1 MDDANG
7 YANGDL
13 PDDIQFHHHH
23 DNISDPSDPN
33 SSLEDAGDVEVEPV
47 TMNHAPSNQHG
58 NATREYIPIPE
69 DDNVSSFDSDPSYW
83 AGTTPPRNHRE
94 EKRQHLRSRQ
104 APKPPRL
111 VIPRRESRDSVPK
124 TFNTGPRRSL
134 VKMDKVEEREAFVD
148 PVLGSTAMQQ
158 KRKSITIERNQQRE
172 YKHSAITFEGT
183 EVPNVAVPLN
193 TFLDPLPSPVVKVD
207 SNIFFRSLNTQSES
221 KVSQSPPPSPKRSKS
236 KKHSIGKSYCSE
248 DRISFHK
255 IFSEMIRIGSAKKE
269 GSMDGKNFVGWQ
281 ENSHHNDTVPM
292 AWNQLL
298 WLELKASQN
307 GLTMLQEDQRLVEAR
322 EMISSILQA
331 ILIFKFIASPSKSRG
346 PTKCTLKRYPRTRM
360 LSSTTGLENTNQG
373 DTGSDSDRSVQSQD
387 EPLKTCNACSTPFI
401 NRRGSVD
408 SIGMCMPLSA
418 ALTNYIQST
427 RQAWKQVTSIM
438 EQLEEARQLYP
449 TLRALQNDYPLYR
462 MVGFS
467 KRIETLCLWLNITS
481 DLNHKLEQAALMLGV
496 IDIEGVF
503 WPFILEE
510 EPDEEQVTLNEIHT
524 TQKAEAGVIKPH
536 ARRLFDVKEAS
547 SSIDSTDTEDTT
559 IEKEVESP
567 PPLEINDKDVQVPK
581 KRTRS
586 VTFDIQDSDSNDV
599 DDDADDEREASPR
612 IYSEH
617 STPTGKSPVTD
628 ESPRLGRIF
637 SQCHFSFDYNSATSM
652 YRPFVDRSLKH
663 SGLRR
668 MTDMLYILLGKTLQ
682 RTKQVLQKPT
692 FVEGTFTPR
701 RKHRPSSVDFDSVSG
716 HPLPFTSPITEE
728 AAQIGQQQ
736 YDILSTHGAWSEA
749 FIAMGLPSFTP
760 AYLFLLRIPLDVMHE
775 CLRFRLEHKPAVD
788 PSAHSIQQLIYECK
802 EVIRSSVHMKQYYQ
816 SMASAVMPDDT
827 KAQEHA
833 ESDIEEYE
841 NDLQEM
847 LRSYFE
853 YLHSWIQMLQR
864 LPQASISLKNIL
876 DDEWDFTKEICPH
889 VRGGEAQAGKRFCI
903 MAKNV
908 LLSIGDYLDDGVTDV
923 SSSHQDSQSHGD
935 TMKRIIIN
943 SCKRFKLMFHE
954 VRERASKALGFAKML
969 RKDLEI
975 AAEFQRTVPTK
986 DLLRVLKTSDHI
998 KVKMGADIPGHLM
1011 FVPKHLKDDI
1021 LQILQL
1027 LDDLCGREDMPLIPN
1042 DPSSMDSVG
1051 YLLLVR
1057 CSDGGEDG
1065 GLPEWKEPCVHVTP
1079 DVETT
1084 IALSD
1089 IQVKSLLLVV
1099 NHSSQL
1105 HGQRKAFERAVGKAV
1120 TLTSDQTSSHNTIA
1134 EALDELKQD
1143 ALGLCHTIVHNIKQ
1157 VDQNL
1162 DIDSVLDI
1170 EETEKI
1176 NMLSYF
1182 KDTMHQCFSVSFDYH
1197 KEVTRLLSGEARQ
1210 KLAESVQNLAQ
1221 MWMSFVLEKCER
1233 GRGTRPRW
1241 ANHGMDFL
1249 VVASEP
1255 RNVAQL
1261 SNEDFVEMTQMMNKC
1276 ITHIIGTEDKSC
1288 SGSPALT
1295 VTSPTDGSTLKLTR
1309 AWSKSSRSTSDSTPS
1324 PHMPSP
1330 IHFSE
1335 LQRTNSIE
1343 RFQSLMPVDQSSP
1356 TEDMSEPSY
1365 PKRPTTS
1372 PLSPPQSSLTRMFRS
1387 ISKDSAE
1394 SLSKMDRWQRIR
1406 SKLQQL
1412 DEQRNK
1418 KLQDLQ
1424 MIGMVSDRHSH
1435 NEVVNI
1441 NCKKVTFRWQ
1451 RGRKIGEGQCGTTV
1465 YSCINMDS
1473 GETLAMKELRFQR
1486 NDHSVIKDI
1495 ADEIKNFEGIR
1506 HPSLV
1511 RYYGVEIH
1519 REELLIFMEYCDE
1532 GTIAEVSKAGLPEQM
1547 VRRYAQEITVAISFL
1562 HEHGIVHRDIK
1573 GANVFLSSD
1582 GHVKLGDFGCAIKLQ
1597 NAKTILGELT
1607 TFTGTAAYM
1616 APEVITQTG
1625 QGKKGYGR
1633 AADIW
1638 SLGCVVI
1645 EMTTGKRPW
1654 HEFDHEFP
1662 ILFKVGEGAIPTI
1675 ADNLSSECKDFLSK
1689 CLVHSPLERWTAN
1702 QLLDHPFLKVTPGI
1716 DFQSMLQTNSRPS

>member
-1 MDDANG
+1 MEDRNNS
-7 YANGDL
+7 ANGDL
-13 PDDIQFHHHH
+13 PDDILFHHQN
-23 DNISDPSDPN
+23 DNIGDAADQY
-33 SSLEDAGDVEVEPV
+33 SSLEDVEGEPA
-47 TMNHAPSNQHG
+47 TLNHVSSSQH
-58 NATREYIPIPE
+58 AAAMRDHLPIPE
-69 DDNVSSFDSDPSYW
+69 EDNLSSFDNDPGYW

-104 APKPPRL
+104 GPKPPRL
-111 VIPRRESRDSVPK
+111 VIPRRDSIPK
-124 TFNTGPRRSL
+124 TFNSGPRRSL
-134 VKMDKVEEREAFVD
+134 VRMDKVDEGEAFID

-172 YKHSAITFEGT
+172 YKHSAVNYDGT
-183 EVPNVAVPLN
+183 EVPSVIVPLN
-193 TFLDPLPSPVVKVD
+193 TFLDPMPSPVVKVD
-207 SNIFFRSLNTQSES
+207 SNVFFRSLTTQQ
-221 KVSQSPPPSPKRSKS
+221 VSQSPPPSPKSSKS
-236 KKHSIGKSYCSE
+236 KKHSVGKCYCPE

-255 IFSEMIRIGSAKKE
+255 IFSEMIRIGTAKKE
-269 GSMDGKNFVGWQ
+269 GSVEGKNYSGWQ
-281 ENSHHNDTVPM
+281 ENSNQTDTVRM

-298 WLELKASQN
+298 WLELKAFQN
-307 GLTMLQEDQRLVEAR
+307 GLTMIQEDQRIVEAR
-322 EMISSILQA
+322 EMIPSILEA
-331 ILIFKFIASPSKSRG
+331 ILRFKFIPSPSKGKG
-346 PTKCTLKRYPRTRM
+346 PTKCTLKRHPRGRL
-360 LSSTTGLENTNQG
+360 LSSNTASESVSQG

-387 EPLKTCNACSTPFI
+387 EPLKPCNTCSTPFL
-401 NRRGSVD
+401 NRRASSDSV
-408 SIGMCMPLSA
+408 GMCMPLSA
-418 ALTNYIQST
+418 ALTNYIQNT
-427 RQAWKQVTSIM
+427 RQAWKQITSIM
-438 EQLEEARQLYP
+438 EQLEEASQLYS
-449 TLRALQNDYPLYR
+449 TLRALQNDYPLYK
-462 MVGFS
+462 MTGFR
-467 KRIETLCLWLNITS
+467 KRIETLCLWLNITG

-503 WPFILEE
+503 WPFILD
-510 EPDEEQVTLNEIHT
+510 DESEDEQIDQLEMNAV
-524 TQKAEAGVIKPH
+524 QKVESGLIKPH
-536 ARRLFDVKEAS
+536 PRRLFDVKEVS
-547 SSIDSTDTEDTT
+547 SSLDSTDTEETA

-567 PPLEINDKDVQVPK
+567 SIPELNNQDTQVPK

-586 VTFDIQDSDSNDV
+586 VTFDIQEDSDSYDGLN
-599 DDDADDEREASPR
+599 DADDECEPSPR
-612 IYSEH
+612 ITPHH
-617 STPTGKSPVTD
+617 STPSFKGSVSD
-628 ESPRLGRIF
+628 DSPRIARIF
-637 SQCHFSFDYNSATSM
+637 SQCHFSFDFNSATSM

-668 MTDMLYILLGKTLQ
+668 MTNMLYTLLGKTLQ

-692 FVEGTFTPR
+692 FVEDINTPK
-701 RKHRPSSVDFDSVSG
+701 RKHRPSSVDYDSVSG
-716 HPLPFTSPITEE
+716 NPLPFTSPITQETNQVE
-728 AAQIGQQQ
+728 QHQ
-736 YDILSTHGAWSEA
+736 YDLLSTHGAWSEE
-749 FIAMGLPSFTP
+749 FTAMGLPSFMP

-816 SMASAVMPDDT
+816 SMVSAVTPDDV

-841 NDLQEM
+841 NNLQEM
-847 LRSYFE
+847 LRCYFE
-853 YLHSWIQMLQR
+853 YLHSWILMLQR

-903 MAKNV
+903 MAKNL
-908 LLSIGDYLDDGVTDV
+908 LLSIGDYLENGVDDV

-943 SCKRFKLMFHE
+943 SCKHFKLLFHE

-986 DLLRVLKTSDHI
+986 ELLRVLKVSDHI
-998 KVKMGADIPGHLM
+998 KVNMGADIPGHLM
-1011 FVPKHLKDDI
+1011 FVPKHLKEDT

-1042 DPSSMDSVG
+1042 DPSSVDSVG

-1057 CSDGGEDG
+1057 CSDGGEEG
-1065 GLPEWKEPCVHVTP
+1065 NLPEWDEPCVHVMP

-1089 IQVKSLLLVV
+1089 IQVKCLLLVV

-1134 EALDELKQD
+1134 EALDELKQN

-1157 VDQNL
+1157 VDENL
-1162 DIDSVLDI
+1162 DIDSILDI

-1210 KLAESVQNLAQ
+1210 KLAESMQNLAH
-1221 MWMSFVLEKCER
+1221 MWMTFVLEKCER

-1255 RNVAQL
+1255 RNVAFL
-1261 SNEDFVEMTQMMNKC
+1261 SNDDFVRMTQVMSKC
-1276 ITHIIGTEDKSC
+1276 ITHIIGNEDKSC
-1288 SGSPALT
+1288 SGSPAFA
-1295 VTSPTDGSTLKLTR
+1295 VTSPMDGSSLKLSR
-1309 AWSKSSRSTSDSTPS
+1309 AWSKSSTRSTSDSTPS

-1330 IHFSE
+1330 VQFGE
-1335 LQRTNSIE
+1335 LQRTNSTE
-1343 RFQSLMPVDQSSP
+1343 RFLSLMPNSSP
-1356 TEDMSEPSY
+1356 TEDLPEPPFS
-1365 PKRPTTS
+1365 KRGTPS
-1372 PLSPPQSSLTRMFRS
+1372 PMSPPLPRMFHS

-1394 SLSKMDRWQRIR
+1394 SLSKMDRSERVR

-1412 DEQRNK
+1412 EERRNQ
-1418 KLQDLQ
+1418 KLQDWSL
-1424 MIGMVSDRHSH
+1424 IGTVSDRHSDH
-1435 NEVVNI
+1435 EVVNI

-1451 RGRKIGEGQCGTTV
+1451 RGRKIGEGQFGTTV
-1465 YSCINMDS
+1465 YSCINMDT

-1486 NDHSVIKDI
+1486 NDHSAIKDI
-1495 ADEIKNFEGIR
+1495 ADELKNFEGIR
-1506 HPSLV
+1506 HASLV

-1532 GTIAEVSKAGLPEQM
+1532 GTIAEVAKAGLPEQM
-1547 VRRYAQEITVAISFL
+1547 VRCYTQEITVAISFL

-1582 GHVKLGDFGCAIKLQ
+1582 GHVKLGDFGSAIKLQ
-1597 NAKTILGELT
+1597 NAKTMRGELT

-1662 ILFKVGEGAIPTI
+1662 ILFKVGEGAIPLTP
-1675 ADNLSSECKDFLSK
+1675 DNVSPECKDFLSK
-1689 CLVHSPLERWTAN
+1689 CLVPNALDRWTAN
-1702 QLLDHPFLKVTPGI
+1702 QLLDHTFVKVSPSI
-1716 DFQSMLQTNSRPS
+1716 DFQSILQSTSRTS